1 MELTQEKGEDLFR
14 VKGMV
19 HFQNVDKPVIIQGV
33 QATFSPPT
41 YAESWPR
48 GEVETR
54 IVIIGRNL
62 DAADMQARF
71 AACVAR
77 RETVLDRGLGAI

>member
-1 MELTQEKGEDLFR
+1 
-14 VKGMV
+14 MV
-19 HFQNVDKPVIIQGV
+19 HFQNVEKPVIIQGV

-54 IVIIGRNL
+54 IVVIGRGL
-62 DAADMQARF
+62 DAAAMRARF
-71 AACVAR
+71 LACIAR